1 MSADSPVPDD
11 LPDGSVPHPAPVKRS
26 APDAADWLLVVLI
39 SVLAGFVALV
49 GLAFLPLY
57 IGSVPFPISALLGVG
72 AMILGPRA
80 CYRLTGSL
88 AAAVAPVLVWF
99 AVSVWFVLKY
109 NSVMPT
115 LPLTVIRGQWRVM
128 LLLGFG
134 SLAAAATVGLL
145 WADRLRDRLTAQ
157 RTAGQSVSG

>member
-1 MSADSPVPDD
+1 MTSQETPADPVPA
-11 LPDGSVPHPAPVKRS
+11 APRS
-26 APDAADWLLVVLI
+26 PEPADWLLVALI
-39 SVLAGFVALV
+39 SVLAGFIALV

-115 LPLTVIRGQWRVM
+115 VPLTVIRGQWRVM
-128 LLLGFG
+128 LLLGLG
-134 SLAAAATVGLL
+134 SLAAAATIGLI

-157 RTAGQSVSG
+157 GKANPSVSA